1 MVHSTEIA
9 WPHNENGFLFM
20 TLFKSLQWAA
30 VVQNVVAKASFTNA
44 CWGDTEL
51 DYNYYYVT

>member
-1 MVHSTEIA
+1 
-9 WPHNENGFLFM
+9 M

-44 CWGDTEL
+44 CWGDRAGLQLLLRNVIYSSSKEGRTLE
-51 DYNYYYVT
+51 TATQHQ

>member
-20 TLFKSLQWAA
+20 TLFKSLQWA
-30 VVQNVVAKASFTNA
+30 VVQNVVGKASFTNA
-44 CWGDTEL
+44 SGGAGL
-51 DYNYYYVT
+51 QLRNL